1 MTAIKGPTPRHE
13 RSVMNWEELGRV
25 LLIAGAVLLAL
36 GAIFMM
42 ADKFPIGRL
51 PGDLKFGNEKF
62 SIYIP
67 VATCVLLSVVLTLI
81 FNFFSRK

>member
-1 MTAIKGPTPRHE
+1 
-13 RSVMNWEELGRV
+13 MNWEELGR
-25 LLIAGAVLLAL
+25 LLLVAGAVLLAL
-36 GAIFMM
+36 GGIFMM

-51 PGDLKFGNEKF
+51 PGDFKFGTEKF